1 MFGMMMTYRG
11 VDYVYNVVIQVSP
24 TPKVSVGRPTNL
36 HDLLAQLGLSHYEPK
51 FVEQDVDL
59 EVCAY
64 LISTI
69 YSCCNKYNVSC
80 VWVLP
85 KGYIFVAMKLAEVQ
99 KSLCLRGTR

>member
-1 MFGMMMTYRG
+1 MMMTYRG
-11 VDYVYNVVIQVSP
+11 VDYVYHVVIQVSP

-64 LISTI
+64 LISSSI
-69 YSCCNKYNVSC
+69 RVVINIMSHVY
-80 VWVLP
+80 
-85 KGYIFVAMKLAEVQ
+85 GFFQKLI
-99 KSLCLRGTR
+99 SLWL